1 MKALVILLLLCA
13 LPVYAGV
20 LPTDPPSDSGSVP
33 ESKDRIK
40 TVVEDDDVTIIGFFE
55 ETLTFVKTGVYE
67 YADTVLERVA
77 AWYIIWNLEFR
88 LFVLKMGVA
97 VADLVIESFD
107 ISATIEDLLNDLDS
121 RVLAFAVWLK
131 LPEAI
136 NMVLSAYIVRFVM
149 GLF

>member
-1 MKALVILLLLCA
+1 MKALLILLLLSVSLVHA
-13 LPVYAGV
+13 DEPE
-20 LPTDPPSDSGSVP
+20 PTDPDGSTDK
-33 ESKDRIK
+33 ERIE
-40 TVVEDDDVTIIGFFE
+40 TVTETEPVSVIGFFE
-55 ETLTFVKTGVYE
+55 ETLTFIKTGIYE
-67 YADTVLERVA
+67 YADNVLERVA